1 MNKKKGFTLVEVL
14 VSMTLFLITFLAI
27 VSCINLGVKK
37 VQRYEEFQYIENI
50 CLDIDKVYDS
60 EGYQGLVNYYGF
72 NEISDNTSSGE
83 IYFDQ
88 DYKLVK
94 TEYKYVFSYKYS
106 NSNDVSLLIT
116 VTQNQK
122 NYVIINELEY
132 GHSKYDDSQIGN

>member
-1 MNKKKGFTLVEVL
+1 MNKRKGFTLVEVL
-14 VSMTLFLITFLAI
+14 VSMTIFLITFIAI

-50 CLDIDKVYDS
+50 CLDIDKVYDN
-60 EGYQGLVNYYGF
+60 EGYQGLVKYYGF

-83 IYFDQ
+83 IYFDK

-94 TEYKYVFSYKYS
+94 NDYKYIFSYKYS
-106 NSNDVSLLIT
+106 NSEDVSLLIT
-116 VTQNQK
+116 VTQSEK

-132 GHSKYDDSQIGN
+132 GHSKYDD